1 MRAKGTTILEAAK
14 ASQGRVLRGG
24 LEADRGEQAVGT
36 QAQDSRD
43 CPQARQSLGS
53 LGGALLGTL
62 GLREDI
68 LNWGCKEDAGL
79 GEL

>member
-14 ASQGRVLRGG
+14 ASQGRVLSGG
-24 LEADRGEQAVGT
+24 LGADRGEQAVGT

-43 CPQARQSLGS
+43 CPQARQSLGG

-68 LNWGCKEDAGL
+68 LNWGCKEGARG
-79 GEL
+79 